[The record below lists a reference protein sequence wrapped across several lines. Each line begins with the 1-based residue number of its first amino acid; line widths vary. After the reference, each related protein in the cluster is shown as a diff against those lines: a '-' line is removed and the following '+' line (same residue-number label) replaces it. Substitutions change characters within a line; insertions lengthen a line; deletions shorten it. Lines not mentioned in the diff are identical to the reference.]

1 MTTPFSQRWP
11 YQRATNFAIALG
23 LPKPDGYIDWSYEA
37 RLKAL
42 ADYIHVDM
50 ATLLAMDS
58 VDYAIRTPGPKRF
71 QTHPYLDAYG
81 FLNADGVYDYNLW
94 PSPRAKNF
102 AILIGLPKPEGRRSW
117 SHSSALQALA
127 DYIRVDMATLLAMHP
142 VEYAMRS
149 SSHTMRLLSLLPKDV
164 KYGYRG
170 PLRQTHSWIFH

>member
-1 MTTPFSQRWP
+1 MTTPFSERWP

-58 VDYAIRTPGPKRF
+58 VDYAIRAPGPKRF

-149 SSHTMRLLSLLPKDV
+149 SSTMRLLSLLPKDV